1 MKNEF
6 NNNRKLIFRMLT
18 DSAIVGTFAG
28 LFSVL
33 YRFIISKMDSSRK
46 VLYSNFD
53 FKSVI
58 ILFTMAI
65 IISFL
70 ISKLLEWAPL
80 SGGSGIPQIRG
91 EILGKFKMN
100 EWPTIISKIVGG
112 SLGNLMGFSLGREGP
127 SIQMGGAS
135 AKFIGKI
142 FKRPPD
148 EIKYMITAGAAA
160 GLAAAFNAPLA
171 GCIFAIEELHKTY
184 SKYVLLPAFIASIIA
199 NYVSFVIMGAESSF
213 SFAVTKSLPMRLIWV
228 AILIGILTGFIGSF
242 YNIMIVKCQNLFKK
256 IDSKILKYTL
266 LMAVT
271 IVIGFTF
278 YEVTGGGHGLLE
290 EMAHKR
296 FPVKYILAILIL
308 KLFYTTFCYGSGVQG
323 GIFLPVLVIG
333 GSCGALIFAMLEN
346 GINVDQYYINF
357 IILGMSGILAS
368 VVRSPILSVILVS
381 EMAASFQHL
390 IALSIVVI
398 VSYYVAESL
407 EIDPIYETLFE
418 RQLEDKNL
426 LVPNETDLGNY
437 SILEYTIVDGLDVID
452 KKLKEIKFPRH
463 ILIISIERDN
473 KEFVPNAEDKILLGD
488 KITVLLNTE
497 DALEIDEY
505 LKIE

>member
-1 MKNEF
+1 MNEE
-6 NNNRKLIFRMLT
+6 LIGVIDLLAKTKR
-18 DSAIVGTFAG
+18 
-28 LFSVL
+28 
-33 YRFIISKMDSSRK
+33 ISKD
-46 VLYSNFD
+46 VLFEALES
-53 FKSVI
+53 
-58 ILFTMAI
+58 A
-65 IISFL
+65 L
-70 ISKLLEWAPL
+70 ISSYRKNYGT
-80 SGGSGIPQIRG
+80 SQNVKVSID
-91 EILGKFKMN
+91 
-100 EWPTIISKIVGG
+100 
-112 SLGNLMGFSLGREGP
+112 RET
-127 SIQMGGAS
+127 
-135 AKFIGKI
+135 GKI
-142 FKRPPD
+142 NF
-148 EIKYMITAGAAA
+148 
-160 GLAAAFNAPLA
+160 
-171 GCIFAIEELHKTY
+171 Y
-184 SKYVLLPAFIASIIA
+184 SQKEV
-199 NYVSFVIMGAESSF
+199 VEDD
-213 SFAVTKSLPMRLIWV
+213 
-228 AILIGILTGFIGSF
+228 
-242 YNIMIVKCQNLFKK
+242 NLFDDNLEISLTEAKK

-357 IILGMSGILAS
+357 IILGMSGMLAS